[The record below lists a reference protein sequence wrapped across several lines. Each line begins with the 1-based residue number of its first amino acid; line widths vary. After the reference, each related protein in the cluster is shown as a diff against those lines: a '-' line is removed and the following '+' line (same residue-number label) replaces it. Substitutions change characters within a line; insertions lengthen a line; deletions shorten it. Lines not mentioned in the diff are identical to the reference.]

1 MAHFKS
7 VVTDI
12 GAEKIAAIVAGGG
25 KLSLTRAAV
34 GSGRTD
40 SDRAAMTALVKEENA
55 EIQTGDLE
63 VTTSGGMT
71 VLRLPVQVTNK
82 GQTVPLPIREVG
94 LYSQDAEGEYLFA
107 VSWLDG
113 EDTDNIIP
121 PPADPEAADTVHI
134 HDVGIVVTN
143 QEAAVIEVRMGLG
156 GIATAEQLEA
166 ETKARINADADLEGR
181 LSDHL
186 ADTTRHIVTLTH
198 SKEGSTH
205 TLTGLPEAPGI
216 CTAQFRATADYAEG
230 DTFSGGWTAKPT
242 GEETALPDKAFVT
255 GDIVSV
261 TVDASAKQI
270 NFKLGSG
277 GINKTLPELLPN
289 FMADWDDEETIILL
303 ADMVPAEENP
313 NLASA
318 WWVCDPAGEN
328 YPDSPRDGTV
338 LEIPLEELVY

>member
-12 GAEKIAAIVAGGG
+12 GAEKIAAIVTGGG

-82 GQTVPLPIREVG
+82 DQSAPLPVREVG

-156 GIATAEQLEA
+156 GMATAEQLEA

>member
-25 KLSLTRAAV
+25 KLSLTRATV

-82 GQTVPLPIREVG
+82 GQSAPLPVREVG

-143 QEAAVIEVRMGLG
+143 QEAAVIEVSMGLG
-156 GIATAEQLEA
+156 GMATAEQLEA
-166 ETKARINADADLEGR
+166 ETEARIEADADLEGR

-186 ADTTRHIVTLTH
+186 ADTARHIVTLTH

-216 CTAQFRATADYAEG
+216 CTAQFKATADYAEG

-242 GEETALPDKAFVT
+242 GEETSLPDKAFVT

-261 TVDASAKQI
+261 TVDASAKRI

-277 GINKTLPELLPN
+277 GYNDTLPALLPN
-289 FMADWDDEETIILL
+289 FTADWLDDETIILM

-313 NLASA
+313 ALVGAR
-318 WWVCDPAGEN
+318 WVYDPEGET
-328 YPDSPRDGTV
+328 YPDSPRNGTV

>member
-82 GQTVPLPIREVG
+82 GQSVPLPVREVG

-107 VSWLDG
+107 VSWLGG

-143 QEAAVIEVRMGLG
+143 QEASVIEVSMGLG
-156 GIATAEQLEA
+156 GMATAEQLEA
-166 ETKARINADADLEGR
+166 ETKARIEADADLEGR

-186 ADTTRHIVTLTH
+186 ADTARHIITLTH

-216 CTAQFRATADYAEG
+216 YTAQFKATADFLEG
-230 DTFSGGWTAKPT
+230 DTFADGWTAKPT
-242 GEETALPDKAFVT
+242 GEETSLPDKVFVT
-255 GDIVSV
+255 GDIVSA
-261 TVDASAKQI
+261 TVDVSAKRI
-270 NFKLGSG
+270 NFKLGG
-277 GINKTLPELLPN
+277 GGYNDTLPALLPN
-289 FMADWDDEETIILL
+289 FTADWLDDETIILMS
-303 ADMVPAEENP
+303 DMVSADDNP
-313 NLASA
+313 VLAGA
-318 WWVCDPAGEN
+318 RWVYDPEGET

-338 LEIPLEELVY
+338 LEMPLEELVY

>member
-1 MAHFKS
+1 M
-7 VVTDI
+7 
-12 GAEKIAAIVAGGG
+12 
-25 KLSLTRAAV
+25 
-34 GSGRTD
+34 
-40 SDRAAMTALVKEENA
+40 
-55 EIQTGDLE
+55 
-63 VTTSGGMT
+63 
-71 VLRLPVQVTNK
+71 
-82 GQTVPLPIREVG
+82 
-94 LYSQDAEGEYLFA
+94 
-107 VSWLDG
+107 SWLDG

-143 QEAAVIEVRMGLG
+143 QEASVIEVSMGLG
-156 GIATAEQLEA
+156 GMATAEQLEA
-166 ETKARINADADLEGR
+166 ETKARIEADADLEGR

-186 ADTTRHIVTLTH
+186 ADTARHIVTLTH

-205 TLTGLPEAPGI
+205 TLTGLPETPGI
-216 CTAQFRATADYAEG
+216 YTAQFKATADYAEG
-230 DTFSGGWTAKPT
+230 DTFSSGWAAKPT

-270 NFKLGSG
+270 NFKLGG
-277 GINKTLPELLPN
+277 GGYNDTLPALLPN
-289 FMADWDDEETIILL
+289 FTADWLDDETIILM

-313 NLASA
+313 ALVGAR
-318 WWVCDPAGEN
+318 WVYDPEGEA

>member
-1 MAHFKS
+1 MATKKGIFQDHEGNELVPKS
-7 VVTDI
+7 
-12 GAEKIAAIVAGGG
+12 
-25 KLSLTRAAV
+25 
-34 GSGRTD
+34 
-40 SDRAAMTALVKEENA
+40 
-55 EIQTGDLE
+55 
-63 VTTSGGMT
+63 
-71 VLRLPVQVTNK
+71 
-82 GQTVPLPIREVG
+82 
-94 LYSQDAEGEYLFA
+94 
-107 VSWLDG
+107 
-113 EDTDNIIP
+113 
-121 PPADPEAADTVHI
+121 
-134 HDVGIVVTN
+134 
-143 QEAAVIEVRMGLG
+143 
-156 GIATAEQLEA
+156 
-166 ETKARINADADLEGR
+166 

-186 ADTTRHIVTLTH
+186 ADTARHIVTLTH

-216 CTAQFRATADYAEG
+216 CTAQFKATADYAEG

-242 GEETALPDKAFVT
+242 GEELTLPDKAFVT

-261 TVDASAKQI
+261 TVDSGAKQI
-270 NFKLGSG
+270 NFKLGGS